1 LDFRSRRYHE
11 RFKPITMFDVGAAT
25 YENMFGYAPQ
35 SIFLKFDYYYNTR
48 QMRFD
53 YGYGDSTFYML
64 HDPEPTI
71 YAYPASQDFALGRA
85 IDLRPEHFKVPLKA
99 KFDGPEVDMYKSLSV
114 NSTLTSLNV
123 CQNYI
128 FVTYRTGIPVEAYTS
143 PGDMVNVVPKL
154 DKQYLIV
161 VKDGQKVST
170 DILMPKG
177 LFSFAL
183 ANSPDDLIGAI
194 PMERKDHSVFYVY
207 KLDAQ

>member
-1 LDFRSRRYHE
+1 
-11 RFKPITMFDVGAAT
+11 
-25 YENMFGYAPQ
+25 
-35 SIFLKFDYYYNTR
+35 
-48 QMRFD
+48 
-53 YGYGDSTFYML
+53 
-64 HDPEPTI
+64 
-71 YAYPASQDFALGRA
+71 
-85 IDLRPEHFKVPLKA
+85 
-99 KFDGPEVDMYKSLSV
+99 MYKSLSV